1 MKKIIFAF
9 VGLIAAGA
17 LCLTSCNQNGPVV
30 DKAPTDTLC
39 SCPHSFLHLQPY
51 GDFTTAEAERIV
63 EDINRNVPIIAAE
76 RGLEI
81 TILPAKELPA
91 MAYNKTSGRYR
102 ADSLLTYGSRINTN
116 KDKRVVLMGLTHK
129 DIAATIHGVQDFGI
143 IGFSLCPGRSSIVST
158 YRIPKPEYRWRTIVH
173 EYLHTQGVPHCP
185 NNDPACIMCDA
196 KGKAPKFA
204 QVKGLCHTCALKANL
219 PIYDENVK
227 YIK

>member
-1 MKKIIFAF
+1 MIFGLL
-9 VGLIAAGA
+9 GLIALAA
-17 LCLTSCNQNGPVV
+17 VCFTSCKQTPVTV
-30 DKAPTDTLC
+30 SDSDSDTLC

-51 GDFTTAEAERIV
+51 GDFTTAEAERIAQDV
-63 EDINRNVPIIAAE
+63 NKNMPILADE
-76 RGLEI
+76 RGLQI

-91 MAYNKTSGRYR
+91 MAYSKNSRRYR
-102 ADSLLTYGSRINTN
+102 ADSLLTYGSRINTD

-158 YRIPKPEYRWRTIVH
+158 YRIPKTEYTWRTVVH

-185 NNDPACIMCDA
+185 NDDPACIMCDA
-196 KGKAPKFA
+196 KGKAPKYSQA
-204 QVKGLCHTCALKANL
+204 KGICHECAVKAML
-219 PIYDENVK
+219 PIYDESVK